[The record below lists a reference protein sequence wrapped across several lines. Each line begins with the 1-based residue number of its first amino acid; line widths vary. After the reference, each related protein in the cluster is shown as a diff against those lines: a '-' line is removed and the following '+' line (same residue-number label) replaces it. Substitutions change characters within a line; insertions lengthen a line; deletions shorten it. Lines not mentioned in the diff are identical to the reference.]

1 MTQALFQQGAR
12 TCQQPESWRDEVE
25 LTMSWTGNASGI
37 PGLSSWSTDAVAW
50 HGNSGGPVFDADGS
64 WIGVLVGAFNGGP
77 DNEGPD
83 LSVVLP
89 LF

>member
-1 MTQALFQQGAR
+1 MQTLWA
-12 TCQQPESWRDEVE
+12 
-25 LTMSWTGNASGI
+25 
-37 PGLSSWSTDAVAW
+37 SSWSTDAVAW
-50 HGNSGGPVFDADGS
+50 HGNSGGPVFDAHGN